1 MELGVGGGV
10 ETGVENDGGE
20 AARAFPAASARV
32 GGAWRPPPG
41 RDQGP
46 RPAFAGACGGALPAG
61 AWEGACPGSP
71 ALGFK
76 AQCRAQARERGD
88 GRLVDPAV
96 DAGGAKV
103 ALEGLDHEL
112 AARIEDTRRLDG
124 VAILAQHCL

>member
-1 MELGVGGGV
+1 V

-20 AARAFPAASARV
+20 ARAFPAASARV
-32 GGAWRPPPG
+32 GGPGDRRRAVTKGLGQPLPG
-41 RDQGP
+41 R
-46 RPAFAGACGGALPAG
+46 AGAPCPPALG
-61 AWEGACPGSP
+61 EGACPGSP

-76 AQCRAQARERGD
+76 AQCRAQALERGD